1 MSFCRLIL
9 RRHAR
14 GIPLTEAPEVLAAI
28 DHVYART
35 KAAGKAIGTVV
46 FDEPDFQPQI
56 DKGVTF
62 LGLGGDS
69 YVLQRSLS
77 TLASKVP

>member
-1 MSFCRLIL
+1 MGFV
-9 RRHAR
+9 
-14 GIPLTEAPEVLAAI
+14 GQMDAPEVIAAI

-46 FDEPDFQPQI
+46 FDASDSQNQI

-62 LGLGGDS
+62 LGLGADS
-69 YVLQRSLS
+69 VALQTSLQ
-77 TLASKVP
+77 TLAAKAP